1 MREVKNRR
9 TNETT
14 WHDVRW
20 AELTKAQQDDV
31 LHGSACGHPSN
42 RPTLAVAKTWTYVL
56 SADKTRVVSMVV
68 GGFF

>member
-1 MREVKNRR
+1 MFCTAARAV
-9 TNETT
+9 
-14 WHDVRW
+14 
-20 AELTKAQQDDV
+20 
-31 LHGSACGHPSN
+31 HPSN